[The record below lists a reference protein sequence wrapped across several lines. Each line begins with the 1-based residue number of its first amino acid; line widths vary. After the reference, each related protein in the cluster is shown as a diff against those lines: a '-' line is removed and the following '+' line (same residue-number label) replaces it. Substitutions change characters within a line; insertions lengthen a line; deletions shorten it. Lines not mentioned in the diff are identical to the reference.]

1 MGPKSSGRS
10 FGSEGYMSHEW
21 VFDVL
26 SDLLVYA
33 TRNELPG
40 LAAKVSDA
48 IDEARREINRSTGPD
63 EPPQSPPTDR
73 RMH

>member
-1 MGPKSSGRS
+1 MR
-10 FGSEGYMSHEW
+10 HEW

-26 SDLLVYA
+26 SDLLAYA

-40 LAAKVSDA
+40 LAARVSAA
-48 IDEARREINRSTGPD
+48 IEEARREIGDHGDPPD
-63 EPPQSPPTDR
+63 EPQTPPSGR

>member
-1 MGPKSSGRS
+1 MR
-10 FGSEGYMSHEW
+10 HEW

-26 SDLLVYA
+26 SDLLAYA
-33 TRNELPG
+33 TRNDLPG
-40 LAAKVSDA
+40 LAAKVSAA
-48 IDEARREINRSTGPD
+48 IDEARREIEGLTEGPD

>member
-1 MGPKSSGRS
+1 
-10 FGSEGYMSHEW
+10 MSHDW

-26 SDLLVYA
+26 SDLLAYA

-40 LAAKVSDA
+40 LAAKVADA
-48 IDEARREINRSTGPD
+48 IDEARREISSAVGSE
-63 EPPQSPPTDR
+63 EPPQSPPSDR